1 MNASFNAAIH
11 WNVYSESSACSH
23 LGLHCKLQRMT
34 GLRTV
39 DHCPGSSVAQLGCG
53 PTYQGFL
60 TISHY
65 HAAMFK
71 FAEIEKEEHE
81 KKVLRDCRT
90 LAAKKHVAEFANEL
104 DRIIEP
110 MRIYFPDAEVKLHKS
125 GLAVTLD
132 LKYTSPKGIQEIFR
146 LTVQVIH
153 DRYEIGPHLGT
164 CHGSLTAADLKHR
177 FYGAYGKR
185 IEGLFRQLML
195 ERLEDD

>member
-1 MNASFNAAIH
+1 
-11 WNVYSESSACSH
+11 
-23 LGLHCKLQRMT
+23 MT
-34 GLRTV
+34 GLRSV
-39 DHCPGSSVAQLGCG
+39 DHCPGSSVDQLGCG

-81 KKVLRDCRT
+81 KKVLRDCCA

-110 MRIYFPDAEVKLHKS
+110 MRIYFPDAEVKLGKS
-125 GLAVTLD
+125 GLDVTLD
-132 LKYTSPKGIQEIFR
+132 LKCRSPKGGYAIFR
-146 LTVQVIH
+146 LGVEVIH
-153 DRYEIGPHLGT
+153 DRYEIGPYLGT
-164 CHGSLTAADLKHR
+164 CHGSLTAADLKHF

-185 IEGLFRQLML
+185 IEGLFRQRMREGL
-195 ERLEDD
+195 EED